1 VREFNKL
8 MTTIGINT
16 YAYAW
21 TTPAIDCV
29 RRLADIGYRSFELL
43 VHPPHLSLEDFVQAS
58 RRRLAALLS
67 EIGAINCTMN
77 LPSLDHNMA
86 SPWPQVRAAS
96 VAMFEQTLDLA
107 SDLNIPWLVTVPG
120 RMSPLAPASLT
131 NRTNWTRECIE
142 KLLPHARNRGV
153 RLAIENVPM
162 ASFPDAASLGAFVRS
177 FGSSDVAICYDAA
190 NAHFI
195 GESPA
200 EGIRQ
205 LADQLRIVHVSDTTR
220 TVWRHDP
227 VGTGTVPFAEVAK
240 ALGEIGFIGPT
251 MMEIIADDP
260 EAALIRSHDI
270 LASAGFPSRSGAVAS

>member
-1 VREFNKL
+1 

-29 RRLADIGYRSFELL
+29 RRLAEIGYRSFELL
-43 VHPPHLSLEDFVQAS
+43 VHPPHLPLEDFDQAS
-58 RRRLAALLS
+58 RRRLAAALN

-96 VAMFEQTLDLA
+96 VAMFKQTIDLA
-107 SDLNIPWLVTVPG
+107 SDLGIPWLVTVPG
-120 RMSPLAPASLT
+120 RMSPLAPANMA
-131 NRTNWTRECIE
+131 NRTKWMRESIE
-142 KLLPHARNRGV
+142 HLLPHARTRGV

-177 FGSSDVAICYDAA
+177 FASADVAVCYDVA

-205 LADQLRIVHVSDTTR
+205 LADQIRIVHVSDTPR
-220 TVWRHDP
+220 TVWRHDS

-240 ALGEIGFIGPT
+240 ALGEIGFSGPT

-260 EAALIRSHDI
+260 EAALVRSHDL
-270 LASAGFPSRSGAVAS
+270 LASVGFPARSGAVAP

>member
-1 VREFNKL
+1 

-29 RRLADIGYRSFELL
+29 RRLADLGYRSFELL
-43 VHPPHLSLEDFVQAS
+43 VHPPHLPIEDFDQAS
-58 RRRLAALLS
+58 RRRLASALN
-67 EIGAINCTMN
+67 EIGAVNCTMN

-86 SPWPQVRAAS
+86 SPWPQVRAFS
-96 VAMFEQTLDLA
+96 VGIFKQTIDLA
-107 SDLNIPWLVTVPG
+107 SDLGIPWLVTVPG
-120 RMSPLAPASLT
+120 RMSPLAPASMA
-131 NRTNWTRECIE
+131 NRTDWMRESIE
-142 KLLPHARNRGV
+142 HLLPHAQARGV

-162 ASFPDAASLGAFVRS
+162 ASFPDAASLGTFVRS
-177 FGSSDVAICYDAA
+177 FGSADVAVCYDAA

-205 LADQLRIVHVSDTTR
+205 LADQLRIVHLSDTTR

-240 ALGEIGFIGPT
+240 ALGEIGFTGPT
-251 MMEIIADDP
+251 MMEILADDP
-260 EAALIRSHDI
+260 EAALTRSHDI
-270 LASAGFPSRSGAVAS
+270 LASVGFPSRSGAVAS

>member
-1 VREFNKL
+1 
-8 MTTIGINT
+8 MTTLGINT

-29 RRLADIGYRSFELL
+29 RRLADLGYCSFELL
-43 VHPPHLSLEDFVQAS
+43 VHPPHLALEDFDQAS
-58 RRRLAALLS
+58 RRRLAATLN
-67 EIGAINCTMN
+67 EIGAVNCTMN
-77 LPSLDHNMA
+77 LPSLDHNLA
-86 SPWPQVRAAS
+86 SVWPQVRAAS
-96 VAMFEQTLDLA
+96 VAMFKQTIDLA

-120 RMSPLAPASLT
+120 RMSPLTPASMA
-131 NRTNWTRECIE
+131 NRTSWMRESIE
-142 KLLPHARNRGV
+142 NLLPYARAHGV

-177 FGSSDVAICYDAA
+177 FGSPDVAVCYDAA

-227 VGTGTVPFAEVAK
+227 VGTGTVPFADIAK
-240 ALGEIGFIGPT
+240 AIAEIGFTGPT

-260 EAALIRSHDI
+260 EAAIVSSHDI
-270 LASAGFPSRSGAVAS
+270 LASVGFPSRSGVAAS